1 MLCVAPVIL
10 VGIVITGCLLLFLG
24 ENLLLDL
31 FGTDTLATIT
41 HSTEYTGD
49 GMHGGDPC
57 FKGHYSFKDHK
68 GENHHGNF
76 SGQCYD
82 VYDLVD
88 YWVKARGIHAPGT
101 RLHVRYV
108 RWFPAIHKIEFPNPE
123 TENSMINWAS
133 VPGRENDLY
142 CQKAHGETQRSPA
155 RNWLRRQKVW
165 AALKNQYAPPHV
177 SDDFVRL
184 RDDEVAFVLLLGW
197 ERGFYSHDAIIL
209 WADQEIL
216 IREKPEDWIIELSL
230 SKSKHYE
237 DIVTLLKGVANPGEE
252 TKERSRILLGVLGKC
267 LRKGGCLP
275 FYFAC
280 EQALDLSFSAELFEQ
295 ETAELRELQRECNQL
310 PNPLQEVPDL
320 LIKRLQLFLG
330 PYEKY
335 R

>member
-1 MLCVAPVIL
+1 MICVVPIIL
-10 VGIVITGCLLLFLG
+10 VGIVILGYLLLFLG
-24 ENLLLDL
+24 VSLLLDL

-68 GENHHGNF
+68 GKNHHANF
-76 SGQCYD
+76 SGECYD
-82 VYDLVD
+82 VYDLVG

-101 RLHVRYV
+101 KLHVRYV
-108 RWFPAIHKIEFPNPE
+108 RWFPALHKIGFPNPE
-123 TENSMINWAS
+123 IESSMINWAS
-133 VPGRENDLY
+133 KPWRENDSDD
-142 CQKAHGETQRSPA
+142 QKAHGETQKPPT
-155 RNWLRRQKVW
+155 RNWLRKQKVSVT
-165 AALKNQYAPPHV
+165 LKNQHSPPNV
-177 SDDFVRL
+177 SDDFARL
-184 RDDEVAFVLLLGW
+184 SDDEVAFVLLLGW
-197 ERGFYSHDAIIL
+197 ERGFYSHDTIVL

-237 DIVTLLKGVANPGEE
+237 DVVTLLKDVASSGEE
-252 TKERSRILLGVLGKC
+252 TKEKNRILLGVLGNC

-280 EQALDLSFSAELFEQ
+280 EQALDLSFGAELSEE

-330 PYEKY
+330 PYEK
-335 R
+335 